1 MAINIG
7 ISPRGL
13 PTPPAMLTP
22 SESAGPCYCHEKK
35 KKKKRLHFSGRKNT
49 YRIAGLSYKSYLIKI
64 RMTASSHF
72 LKLIHL
78 RKAKGM
84 QYLVASDDLLSHL

>member
-35 KKKKRLHFSGRKNT
+35 KKRDYIFLEGKIHTELQAYLTNP
-49 YRIAGLSYKSYLIKI
+49 ILSKSE
-64 RMTASSHF
+64 
-72 LKLIHL
+72 
-78 RKAKGM
+78 
-84 QYLVASDDLLSHL
+84 